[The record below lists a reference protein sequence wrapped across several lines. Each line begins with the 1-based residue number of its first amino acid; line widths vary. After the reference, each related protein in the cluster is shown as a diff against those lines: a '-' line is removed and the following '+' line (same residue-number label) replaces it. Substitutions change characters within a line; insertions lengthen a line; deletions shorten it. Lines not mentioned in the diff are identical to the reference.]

1 MGSQRGGDGRS
12 FECCRARGVVDPVES
27 SGIMYRIEEEL
38 RLARA
43 QILYIL
49 FYACVLV
56 FGAMHAYRN
65 FAFYRYPDHVD
76 KSERLRDLGF
86 ELIPRIA
93 EDKKELFLH
102 FSNLVQT
109 GSIALVCIASLF
121 GNKPG
126 SSKPH
131 ILNMFRRCFE
141 L

>member
-1 MGSQRGGDGRS
+1 M
-12 FECCRARGVVDPVES
+12 ES